1 MRSLVLLAVFAGVA
15 SAATLA
21 ECREHKRRGR
31 LAEAR
36 VCWQTLAQGRDVA
49 LQAEAYWAMGDYK
62 TANDKFRSAVALQP
76 KDPGVRVRWG
86 RMFYER
92 GQRKDA
98 AALYEE
104 ALALQED
111 FAPALIGTA
120 YLASNSFESK
130 AVELAEKA
138 LAKDPKLFEA
148 REMLARFALEEYDEK
163 KAIAEADKALAIS
176 PEALDALIVRATV
189 EWLNDR
195 PGTEW
200 VVKLEKINPNYGEGY
215 AMAAAMFIIN
225 RRYEE
230 GIKLYRTALAKNP
243 DLLAAKSE
251 LGVNLMRLGEEVESR
266 KLLEECYNAN
276 WRTAQVTNTL
286 TLMDSYKN
294 FVTFKKGMLILR
306 VHKKEADLLRP
317 YFEAELERAS
327 AVFEKKYQLKLTAP
341 VQLEVYPDHEDFA
354 VRTMGLPGL
363 GALGVTFGNVVA
375 MDSPSG
381 RKPGSFHWASTLWHE
396 LSHVYALAVTKH
408 RVPRWFTEGLAVH
421 EETAVNKE
429 WGDRLDPST
438 IRAIKEKKLLP
449 VATLDRGF
457 VRPSYPAQ
465 VTVSYF
471 QAGKI
476 CDYINEKWGWQ
487 KLVEML
493 KDFATGKPTV
503 EVMESH
509 LGMKTEAFDKEF
521 MVWLDKQVGEQVKGF
536 DAWRKNIAVANEL
549 VKAKKWDEVITT
561 AEPIVRAYPDY
572 VESGSAYELLA
583 EASEKKGDKA
593 KAISILEAWAK
604 VGGRQPETLK
614 KLASLLEEAGRKR
627 QAAETLERINYI
639 YPVQDDEYHRRQGE
653 LWLEVGEK
661 DKAIR
666 EFTAVVGSKPVDVA
680 GSYYNLAKAQRAA
693 GLNDQARDNV
703 ILALEAAPSFRP
715 AQKLLLE
722 LSK

>member
-1 MRSLVLLAVFAGVA
+1 MRALALLAICANLAG
-15 SAATLA
+15 AATLV
-21 ECREHKRRGR
+21 ECNDHKRRGR
-31 LAEAR
+31 LAEAKT
-36 VCWQTLAQGRDVA
+36 CWLSLVQSRDFG
-49 LQAEAYWAMGDYK
+49 LQAEAFWALGDFNS
-62 TANDKFRSAVALQP
+62 ANEKFRSAVAQAP
-76 KDPGVRVRWG
+76 KDALLRVRWG
-86 RMFYER
+86 RLFFER

-104 ALALQED
+104 ALEMQPD
-111 FAPALIGTA
+111 FPPALIGLA
-120 YLASNSFESK
+120 YLASSGFESK
-130 AVELAEKA
+130 AVEMAEKA
-138 LAKDPKLFEA
+138 LEKDPKLFEA

-163 KAIAEADKALAIS
+163 RAIEEADKALAIS
-176 PEALDALIVRATV
+176 PEAMDALMVRATV
-189 EWLNDR
+189 EWLNER

-200 VVKLEKINPNYGEGY
+200 IMKLDKINPNYGAGY
-215 AMAAAMFIIN
+215 AAAAAIFVIN

-230 GIKLYRTALAKNP
+230 GIALYRKALEKNP
-243 DLLAAKSE
+243 DLLAAKAE
-251 LGVNLMRLGEEVESR
+251 LGVNLMRLGREQEAR
-266 KLLEECYNAN
+266 TLLENCYEGG

-294 FVTFKKGMLILR
+294 FVTFEKGPLILR
-306 VHKKEADLLRP
+306 VHKKEAELLRP
-317 YFEAELERAS
+317 YFMSELERATS
-327 AVFEKKYQLKLTAP
+327 VFEKKYQLKLTSP

-381 RKPGSFHWASTLWHE
+381 RKPGTFHWASTMWHE
-396 LSHVYALAVTKH
+396 LSHVYALAITKH

-438 IRAIKEKKLLP
+438 IRAMKEKKLLP

-476 CDYINEKWGWQ
+476 CDYINGKWGWQ
-487 KLVEML
+487 KLLDML
-493 KDFATGKPTV
+493 KDFSTGKTTV
-503 EVMESH
+503 DVMEAH
-509 LGMKTEAFDKEF
+509 LGMKTEEFDKEF
-521 MVWLDKQVGEQVKGF
+521 LVWLDEQVGAQVKGF
-536 DAWRKNIAVANEL
+536 DSWRKNITVANEL
-549 VKAKKWDEVITT
+549 AKAKKWDEVIST
-561 AEPIVRAYPDY
+561 AEPMVRAYPDY
-572 VESGSAYELLA
+572 VDPGSAYELLA
-583 EASEKKGDKA
+583 EAQEKKGDKA

-604 VGGRQPETLK
+604 AGGRQPETLQ
-614 KLASLLEEAGRKR
+614 KLAALLEEAGRKR
-627 QAAETLERINYI
+627 EAAEALERINYI
-639 YPVQDDEYHRRQGE
+639 YPVEGEEYHRRQGE
-653 LWLEVGEK
+653 LWLGLGEK
-661 DKAIR
+661 DRAIR
-666 EFTAVVGSKPVDVA
+666 EFTAVIGSKPVDVA

-693 GLNDQARDNV
+693 GQNDQARDNV

>member
-1 MRSLVLLAVFAGVA
+1 MKSLVVLAMMGAMA
-15 SAATLA
+15 QAATLD
-21 ECREHKRRGR
+21 ECREQKRRGR
-31 LAEAR
+31 LAEAK
-36 VCWQTLAQGRDVA
+36 VCWQALSREADPG
-49 LQAEAYWAMGDYK
+49 LQAEALWALGDHT
-62 TANDKFRSAVALQP
+62 TANDRFRSAVAMKP
-76 KDPGVRVRWG
+76 KDAALRVRWG
-86 RMFYER
+86 RLFLDR
-92 GQRKDA
+92 GQKKDA
-98 AALYEE
+98 AGLFEE
-104 ALALQED
+104 ALELQAD
-111 FAPALIGTA
+111 YPPALIGLA
-120 YLASNSFESK
+120 YIASNGFESK

-138 LAKDPKLFEA
+138 LEKDPKLFEA

-163 KAIAEADKALAIS
+163 RAIEQADKALAIS
-176 PEALDALIVRATV
+176 PEALDALVVRATV
-189 EWLNDR
+189 EWLNEK
-195 PGTEW
+195 PGTDW
-200 VVKLEKINPNYGEGY
+200 VARLEKINPNYGEGY
-215 AMAAAMFIIN
+215 AMAAAIFVIN

-230 GIKLYRTALAKNP
+230 GIALYRKALAKNP
-243 DLLAAKSE
+243 DLLQAKAE

-266 KLLEECYNAN
+266 KLLEECYEAR
-276 WRTAQVTNTL
+276 WRTPAVTNTL

-327 AVFEKKYQLKLTAP
+327 NVFEKKYQLKLTQP

-476 CDYINEKWGWQ
+476 CDYINGKWGWQ
-487 KLVEML
+487 KLVDML
-493 KDFATGKPTV
+493 RDFAKGKGTV
-503 EVMESH
+503 EVVEGH
-509 LGMKTEAFDKEF
+509 LGMKTEEFDKAF
-521 MVWLDKQVGEQVKGF
+521 LAWLDQQVGEQVKGF
-536 DAWRKNIAVANEL
+536 DSWRKSVTVVNEL
-549 VKAKKWDEVITT
+549 AKAEKWDEVMTA
-561 AEPIVRAYPDY
+561 AEPVIRAYPDY
-572 VESGSAYELLA
+572 VEHGSAYELLA
-583 EASEKKGDKA
+583 EAAEKKGNKE
-593 KAISILEAWAK
+593 KAIAILEAWAK
-604 VGGRQPETLK
+604 VGGREPETLK
-614 KLASLLEEAGRKR
+614 KLAALQEEAGRKR

-639 YPVQDDEYHRRQGE
+639 YPVQDADYHRRQGE
-653 LWLEVGEK
+653 LWLAVDNKE
-661 DKAIR
+661 KAIR
-666 EFTAVVGSKPVDVA
+666 EFTAVVASKPVDVA
-680 GSYYNLAKAQRAA
+680 GSYYNLARALRAA
-693 GLNDQARDNV
+693 GQNDQARDNV

>member
-1 MRSLVLLAVFAGVA
+1 MRTLLLLAMAGLTA
-15 SAATLA
+15 AGATLE
-21 ECREHKRRGR
+21 ECREQKRRGR
-31 LAEAR
+31 LAEAKT
-36 VCWQTLAQGRDVA
+36 CWLALTQSREAGQ
-49 LQAEAYWAMGDYK
+49 QAEAFWALGEYS
-62 TANDKFRSAVALQP
+62 TANDRFRAAVATRP
-76 KDPGVRVRWG
+76 KDAALRVRWG

-92 GQRKDA
+92 GQKKDA

-104 ALALQED
+104 ALALEKD
-111 FAPALIGTA
+111 FPPALIGMA
-120 YLASNSFESK
+120 YLASSGFESK
-130 AVELAEKA
+130 AVEMAEKA
-138 LAKDPKLFEA
+138 LEKDPKLFEA

-176 PEALDALIVRATV
+176 PEALDALVVRATV

-200 VVKLEKINPNYGEGY
+200 IAKLEKVNPNYGEGY
-215 AMAAAMFIIN
+215 AMAAGIFIIN

-230 GIKLYRTALAKNP
+230 GIKLYRTALEKTP
-243 DLLAAKSE
+243 DLLPAKAE
-251 LGVNLMRLGEEVESR
+251 LGVNLMRLGEETEAR
-266 KLLEECYNAN
+266 QLLEACYNAN
-276 WRTAQVTNTL
+276 WRTAPVTNTL

-317 YFEAELERAS
+317 YFEEELERAS
-327 AVFEKKYQLKLTAP
+327 NVFEKKYQLKLTRP

-363 GALGVTFGNVVA
+363 GALGVTFGNIVA

-493 KDFATGKPTV
+493 KDFGTGKGTV
-503 EVMESH
+503 EVVESH
-509 LGMKTEAFDKEF
+509 LGMKTEAFDKDF
-521 MVWLDKQVGEQVKGF
+521 LVWLDKQVGAQVEGF
-536 DAWRKNIAVANEL
+536 DIWRKTITQANEL
-549 VKAKKWDEVITT
+549 VKAEKWEAVIST
-561 AEPIVRAYPDY
+561 AEPMVRAYPDY
-572 VESGSAYELLA
+572 VDSGSAYEILTKAL
-583 EASEKKGDKA
+583 EKRGEKA
-593 KAISILEAWAK
+593 KAIEVLQAWAK
-604 VGGRQPETLK
+604 VGGRQPEMLK

-627 QAAETLERINYI
+627 EAAETLERINYI
-639 YPVQDDEYHRRQGE
+639 YPVQDDAYHRKQGE
-653 LWLEVGEK
+653 LWLELGEK
-661 DKAIR
+661 ERAIR

-680 GSYYNLAKAQRAA
+680 GSYYNLARALRAA
-693 GLNDQARDNV
+693 GQVDQARDNV